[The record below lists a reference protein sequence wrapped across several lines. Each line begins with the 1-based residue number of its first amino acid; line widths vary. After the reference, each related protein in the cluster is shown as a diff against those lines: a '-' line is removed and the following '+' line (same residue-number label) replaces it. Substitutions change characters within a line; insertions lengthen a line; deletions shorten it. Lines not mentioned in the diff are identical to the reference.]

1 MNDSLLPPLA
11 IGLGLGLLVGLQR
24 QHAENRMAGI
34 RTFALVT
41 VLGVLA
47 GALGREQGGWIAA
60 AGLLSVAAYFV
71 VANLILPRRDDDLDV
86 GMTTEV
92 AGLVMYGVG
101 LALAARL
108 TVAAIVTGGVVAVL
122 LEAKERLHGLVDA
135 LSDRDVRVLTQFVL
149 VALVVLPVLPDGD
162 YGPYGVLNPFE
173 IWLMV
178 VLIVG
183 ISVGAWVAYRILGRR
198 RGLAL
203 TGLLGGLIS
212 STATTVSYA
221 RQAREGQ
228 PAPAAAFVVIM
239 ASAIV
244 FIRVLV
250 EVAVVVPGS
259 WTAVAPSMGIMLATL
274 LVMAWLQWR
283 RVGFSAG
290 MGGSGGSGDEL
301 HREAPSELPAAVAF
315 GLLYALV
322 LLAVAAASE
331 YLGDGGLYAV
341 AFLSGLTD
349 MDAITLSTAQ
359 LVRAGSLEVETAWRA
374 ILIGGMSNILFKGG
388 VVAVVGGKALWRPVF
403 LAFGVSLAVGCGILL
418 LG

>member
-1 MNDSLLPPLA
+1 MGDSLLPPLA

-47 GALGREQGGWIAA
+47 GVLGREQGGWIAG
-60 AGLLSVAAYFV
+60 AGLLAVAAYFV
-71 VANLILPRRDDDLDV
+71 AANVALLRRDEDPDV
-86 GMTTEV
+86 GLTTEV

-108 TVAAIVTGGVVAVL
+108 TVAAIVTGGLVAVL
-122 LEAKERLHGLVDA
+122 LEAKDRLHGLVDA
-135 LSDRDVRVLTQFVL
+135 LSDRDVRILTQFVL

-221 RQAREGQ
+221 RRSRTGD
-228 PAPAAAFVVIM
+228 PAAAAFVVIM
-239 ASAIV
+239 ASAVV
-244 FIRVLV
+244 FVRVLV
-250 EVAVVVPGS
+250 EVAVVVPAS
-259 WTAVAPSMGIMLATL
+259 WTAIAPSMGLLLLTL
-274 LVMAWLQWR
+274 LSLAAWQWR
-283 RVGFSAG
+283 AVAVGGLA
-290 MGGSGGSGDEL
+290 DRPEDL
-301 HREAPSELPAAVAF
+301 DQEAPSELPAAVAF

-322 LLAVAAASE
+322 LLGVAAARE
-331 YLGDGGLYAV
+331 HLGPGGLYAV

-359 LVRAGSLEVETAWRA
+359 LVRAGRLEAEVAWRT
-374 ILIGGMSNILFKGG
+374 ILVGGMSNLAFKGG
-388 VVAVVGGKALWRPVF
+388 VVVVLGSPALRRPVVR
-403 LAFGVSLAVGCGILL
+403 AFAVAVGVGAVLL
-418 LG
+418 VLG